1 MIFGPP
7 PFMGSSPAT
16 ETFLGSS
23 TTTTAATT
31 QNFASMALGPVAANR
46 TIAVFVNGNSGTL
59 RTVSGITVDGVA
71 LSPVIGRSNSL
82 TRLELWIGVVNT
94 ANTTG
99 TVSITWSGAQT
110 RTVIS
115 LYSVANLQSLTAIA
129 TNSSGTSA
137 AALTA
142 AALAGG
148 VVLAA
153 AGTNNSGTFT
163 WTGDAT
169 EDMDANAGGLSAMST
184 AGGLTTGT
192 SASATPTSSSSSQF
206 NSIIA
211 TFR

>member
-16 ETFLGSS
+16 ETFLGSAVTS
-23 TTTTAATT
+23 TSATT
-31 QNFASMALGPVAANR
+31 QTFASMPLGPVAAGR

-71 LSPVIGRSNSL
+71 LSPVVGRSNSL
-82 TRLELWIGVVNT
+82 SRLELWIGVVNT
-94 ANTTG
+94 ANTVG
-99 TVSITWSGAQT
+99 SIAVTWSGAQS
-110 RTVIS
+110 RAVIS
-115 LYSVANLQSLTAIA
+115 VYSVANLQSPTAIA
-129 TNSSGTSA
+129 TNSSGTSGAAIA
-137 AALTA
+137 AAS
-142 AALAGG
+142 LAGG

-153 AGTNNSGTFT
+153 AGTNNGGTFT
-163 WTGDAT
+163 WAGDVT
-169 EDMDANAGGLSAMST
+169 EDMDQSTASLVSLST

-192 SASATPTSSSSSQF
+192 SASATPTASSSSQF